1 MEHEARRTGAP
12 GARGASVESSEV
24 HKFAADAG
32 EWWDPDGKFR
42 PLHRINALRV
52 RFVRDTVCR
61 RFDRDATSLTPLA
74 GLSVLDVGCGGGLLA
89 EPMARLGASV
99 TGIDAAA
106 RGIEVARHHA
116 AKKGIEIDY
125 RVGTAEELAA
135 GAPGKYDIVLA
146 MEVVEHVADLSVFL
160 AACGTL
166 VRSGGLLFVATLNRT
181 AKAMLLGVIGAEYVL
196 RWLPRGTHDWR
207 KFVRPSELKR
217 ELSAAGVQLTD
228 LAGVSYN
235 PLTDRWSIS
244 GDVDVNYIAVG
255 SRRG

>member
-1 MEHEARRTGAP
+1 MGHEARRRRAR
-12 GARGASVESSEV
+12 GARGGSVEPSEV
-24 HKFAADAG
+24 HKFAADAA

-52 RFVRDTVCR
+52 SYVRDTVCR
-61 RFDRDATSLTPLA
+61 RFHRDATSLTPLA

-99 TGIDAAA
+99 TGVDADV
-106 RGIEVARHHA
+106 RGIEVARRHA
-116 AKKGIEIDY
+116 SLKGIVIDY
-125 RVGTAEELAA
+125 RAGTAEELAA
-135 GAPGKYDIVLA
+135 GAAQYDIVLA

-160 AACGTL
+160 GACGAL

-181 AKAMLLGVIGAEYVL
+181 AKAMLLAVIGAEYVL

-207 KFVRPSELKR
+207 KFVRPSELER
-217 ELSAAGVQLTD
+217 ELSAAGMRLSDV
-228 LAGVSYN
+228 AGISYN

-244 GDVDVNYIAVG
+244 SDVDVNYIAVG
-255 SRRG
+255 TPRG